1 MKPGDQSD
9 FEQTLCEFSSSGIR
23 CRGWFFEPECR
34 RSAGCVVMAH
44 GFGAS
49 PDGPLGR
56 TARRFATAGIAAF
69 AFDYRHFGASDGH
82 PRELLDIERQLDDWN
97 AAIAYVRTR
106 DDVDPALIGLWGSSL
121 SGGQVLCVAAADR
134 AIAAVVAQ
142 VPYTD
147 GYSLARAAGLR
158 HHMKMLP
165 AIVLDSMRAATGRPP
180 FMISGLG
187 APGDSAAVQ
196 TRVSDTYETVLA
208 RAPSWSNRVNASSV
222 LQIYRFRPARIAR
235 QIRCPLLVVL
245 SHRDHLAPAH
255 VTMRAAQGLPYIELA
270 MFPAQHFELYS
281 GEIFERAVATETSFF
296 LHHFGCD
303 ADHRAA

>member
-1 MKPGDQSD
+1 VKPGDQSD

-23 CRGWFFEPECR
+23 CRGWFYEPERR
-34 RSAGCVVMAH
+34 RSAACVVMAH

-49 PDGPLGR
+49 PDGPLGK
-56 TARRFATAGIAAF
+56 TAQRFANAGIAAF

-97 AAIAYVRTR
+97 AAIAYVRAR
-106 DDVDPALIGLWGSSL
+106 SDVDPNLIGLWGSSL

-158 HHMKMLP
+158 HHLKLMP
-165 AIVLDSMRAATGRPP
+165 AIAIDALRTATNRPP
-180 FMISGLG
+180 YMISGLG
-187 APGDSAAVQ
+187 PPGDSSAVQ
-196 TRVSDTYETVLA
+196 TRVSDTYESVVA
-208 RAPSWSNRVNASSV
+208 KAPSWSNRVNAGAV
-222 LQIYRFRPARIAR
+222 LQIYRFRPAQVAR

-281 GEIFERAVATETSFF
+281 GEIFERAVSTETSFF
-296 LHHFGCD
+296 MHHLG
-303 ADHRAA
+303 RNRNGQAA

>member
-1 MKPGDQSD
+1 VKPGDQSD

>member
-1 MKPGDQSD
+1 
-9 FEQTLCEFSSSGIR
+9 
-23 CRGWFFEPECR
+23 
-34 RSAGCVVMAH
+34 MAH

-56 TARRFATAGIAAF
+56 TACRFATAGIPAF

-82 PRELLDIERQLDDWN
+82 PREQLDIERQLDDWR
-97 AAIAYVRTR
+97 AAIAYVRAR
-106 DDVDPALIGLWGSSL
+106 EDVDPSLIGLWGSSL

-147 GYSLARAAGLR
+147 GFSLARAAGIR
-158 HHMKMLP
+158 HHMKLLP
-165 AIVLDSMRAATGRPP
+165 AIVIDSLRAATGRPP
-180 FMISGLG
+180 YMISGLG
-187 APGDSAAVQ
+187 PPGDSAAVQ
-196 TRVSDTYETVLA
+196 TRVTDNYETVVA
-208 RAPSWSNRVNASSV
+208 KAPSWSNQVNASSV

-255 VTMRAAQGLPYIELA
+255 VTMRAAKGLPYIELA

-281 GEIFERAVATETSFF
+281 GDIFERAVSTETSFF

-303 ADHRAA
+303 GLRKS